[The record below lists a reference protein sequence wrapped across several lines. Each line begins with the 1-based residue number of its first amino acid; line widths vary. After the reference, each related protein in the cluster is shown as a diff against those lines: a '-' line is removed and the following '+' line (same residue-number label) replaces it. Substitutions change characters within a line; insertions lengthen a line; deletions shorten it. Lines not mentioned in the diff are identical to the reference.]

1 MEKQVIFK
9 SALNGF
15 EKSSVLKYIDELNS
29 KLNKTEADCQAQL
42 EEMENER
49 YSLIDQVA
57 ALELGAKEAQKKY
70 DTEMTAQ
77 QEQLNEKQALIEK
90 LEAEVKKLSLQVEEQ
105 EQELI
110 MQREQ
115 NRLIREQAESV
126 EMKSKKYDEAAASIG
141 DVILGARQDAARIL
155 EEARIKAD
163 AIVSVAKQEAADIQ
177 NDAQNKLNATQNRM
191 DQLKAQFFSI
201 REQMNS
207 SVALLNDQFGQVE
220 ASMAPVVEET
230 AEEPA
235 VESAAENA
243 PKEAPAEENK
253 AEHPLKAILE
263 QAANSQ
269 KKNFFRS

>member
-9 SALNGF
+9 NALNGF
-15 EKSSVLKYIDELNS
+15 EKTAVLKYIDELNS
-29 KLNKTEADCQAQL
+29 KLNKTETDCQAQL

-57 ALELGAKEAQKKY
+57 ALELSAKEAQKKY
-70 DTEMTAQ
+70 DGELTAQ
-77 QEQLNEKQALIEK
+77 QAVINEKQAAIEK
-90 LEAEVKKLSLQVEEQ
+90 LEAEVKKLSLLVEEQ

-126 EMKSKKYDEAAASIG
+126 EVKSKKYDEAAASIG

-155 EEARIKAD
+155 EEAHIKAD
-163 AIVSVAKQEAADIQ
+163 AIISVAKQQAEEIS
-177 NDAQNKLNATQNRM
+177 NEAQNKLTVTQERM

-220 ASMAPVVEET
+220 ASMVPVVEET
-230 AEEPA
+230 AEET
-235 VESAAENA
+235 AAETA
-243 PKEAPAEENK
+243 PEGTPVEENK